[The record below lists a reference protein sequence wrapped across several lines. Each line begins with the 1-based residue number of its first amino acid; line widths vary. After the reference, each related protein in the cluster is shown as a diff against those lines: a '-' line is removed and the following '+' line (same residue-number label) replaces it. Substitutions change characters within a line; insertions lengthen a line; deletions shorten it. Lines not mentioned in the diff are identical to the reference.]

1 MKNLNTLRM
10 SASEISPPPRPY
22 VERSVNNLLYLK
34 AALEQEGELVPLDLL
49 SALSSKG
56 VIV

>member
-1 MKNLNTLRM
+1 MTATVTLK
-10 SASEISPPPRPY
+10 PRPY
-22 VERSVNNLLYLK
+22 AERNVHNLLYLK
-34 AALEQEGELVPLDLL
+34 AALEQQGELVPVDLL